1 MQALKFG
8 LALCL
13 GFAAHKLAAS
23 TVPEVHGFLE
33 ADVVSSQSERYAYGQ
48 VQFDR
53 AAYSIRLNLQPSMP
67 DCQKGLS
74 CTQALPQAR
83 TWILEN
89 AVKNIDDC
97 QIVTYEASIDERAQ
111 DGALIR
117 VQLVD
122 NRANQCPTFIALP
135 PSELR
140 LEQRY
145 FDRLESIEVSELDSF
160 KGEALKIT
168 P

>member
-1 MQALKFG
+1 MQSLKFG

-13 GFAAHKLAAS
+13 GFAAQNLSAS

-33 ADVVSSQSERYAYGQ
+33 AELVSNQSERYTSGQ

-53 AAYSIRLNLQPSMP
+53 AAYSIRLSLQPSMP
-67 DCQKGLS
+67 TCGEGLS
-74 CTQALPQAR
+74 CTQALPVAR

-89 AVKNIDDC
+89 VVKYIDDC
-97 QIVTYEASIDERAQ
+97 QIVTYEASIDERPH

-117 VQLVD
+117 VRLVD
-122 NRANQCPTFIALP
+122 NRANECPTFVALP
-135 PSELR
+135 LSEVR

-145 FDRLESIEVSELDSF
+145 YDRLESLEVSELDNF
-160 KGEALKIT
+160 KGEALKVI